1 MAKVLLDRD
10 TLLEKAESAFNT
22 GRNWTTQLVREQ
34 VIEPAQKF
42 INTVNGQRVLNEVRE
57 YMTESELI
65 NTALVTRL
73 LQAESRIRWLQGLV
87 AILAVAETVH
97 WLLR

>member
-1 MAKVLLDRD
+1 MATALQERF
-10 TLLEKAESAFNT
+10 EGAFKAVKD
-22 GRNWTTQLVREQ
+22 WTTDVVQEHV
-34 VIEPAQKF
+34 VEPAREF
-42 INTVNGQRVLNEVRE
+42 SDTVNGQKVLNEVRE
-57 YMTESELI
+57 YMIESELI

-73 LQAESRIRWLQGLV
+73 LQVESRIRWLQGLV